1 MIRTDDSTP
10 WTSANWQEINLGTL
24 KFYRWVWIGGAFS
37 SATMSASAPS
47 TRLVS
52 LDVLRGFDMCW
63 ILGLGAVTKSLLNR
77 LLPDSSLN
85 TAILPQLEH
94 VEWAGFRFYDL
105 IFPLFLFISGVSM
118 AMALPARVAR
128 EGRGQAVRH
137 LLARALILVALGI
150 FVSGGLR
157 DGWEKIRWLG
167 VLQRIGIASAIAGLL
182 SLVLGWRGLLIVVVS
197 LLGGYCLLLGFV
209 PVPGIGAGD
218 FAEGRNLTNYLD
230 SIWLPGRKY
239 DGNHDPEGLLSTFP
253 AVATALLGLLAGKWL
268 SASMPVPR
276 KVLGLIMAGVA
287 MLLLG
292 WAWHPFFP
300 VIKKIWSS
308 SFVLVAA
315 GWSALLLG
323 VFYWLVDGLGWRR
336 WTAPFLWVGANPIL
350 LYIFSG
356 LGFFRLVA
364 DRLVSASSQDWAW
377 LPACVSFAL
386 MLLLARWLWRRGLFI
401 KV

>member
-1 MIRTDDSTP
+1 
-10 WTSANWQEINLGTL
+10 
-24 KFYRWVWIGGAFS
+24 
-37 SATMSASAPS
+37 
-47 TRLVS
+47 
-52 LDVLRGFDMCW
+52 MCW
-63 ILGLGAVTKSLLNR
+63 ILGLGAVTKSLLTR
-77 LLPDSSLN
+77 LLPDSSL
-85 TAILPQLEH
+85 TAVVSLQLEH

-128 EGRGQAVRH
+128 EGRGKAVRH

-150 FVSGGLR
+150 FVSGGLK

-167 VLQRIGIASAIAGLL
+167 VLQRIGLASAAAGLL
-182 SLVLGWRGLLIVVVS
+182 SLWLGWRGLAFVVVS
-197 LLGGYCLLLGFV
+197 LLGGYCLLLGLV

-239 DGNHDPEGLLSTFP
+239 DGDHDPEGLLSTLP
-253 AVATALLGLLAGKWL
+253 AIATALLGLLAGKWI
-268 SASMPVPR
+268 ASPMQVRR
-276 KVLGLIMAGVA
+276 KMLGMMGVGLCL
-287 MLLLG
+287 LLLG

-308 SFVLVAA
+308 SFVLVAG
-315 GWSALLLG
+315 GWSLLLLG
-323 VFYWLVDGLGWRR
+323 LFYWLVDGLGWRR

-350 LYIFSG
+350 LYVCSG
-356 LGFFRLVA
+356 LGFFRLIA
-364 DRLVSASSQDWAW
+364 ERLVGTPGKDWAW
-377 LPACVSFAL
+377 VSTCVSFAL
-386 MLLLARWLWRRGLFI
+386 MLLLARWLWRRGVLV